1 MFGISGLELIIVTAF
16 ALVIFGPDK
25 LPEMGRTVGRFMRE
39 FKRTQENMEA
49 MIRAEMYGER
59 PAGSKSASAEKA
71 TPPSAVEFEDEE
83 EEEE

>member
-1 MFGISGLELIIVTAF
+1 MFGISGLELMIIVAF
-16 ALVIFGPDK
+16 ALIVFGPDK

-49 MIRAEMYGER
+49 MIRAEVYGER
-59 PAGSKSASAEKA
+59 PAAAKKTVAEKPA
-71 TPPSAVEFEDEE
+71 PAAIDFEDEE